1 LRINPTLLQELRGT
15 MELRISNKFLRVND
29 RIRAARVM
37 LIDEDGTS
45 QGVQS
50 LFLALQ
56 KAREAGLDL
65 VEISPNNVPPVAKI
79 MDFGRFKYEQE
90 KKDKD
95 NRAHSKQFEDKEIR
109 LSAKIGDHDLE
120 VKANKAKELSDK
132 GHKIN
137 VALRL
142 RGREN
147 IFADRAIDVIKKFA
161 DMAGM
166 DLVETPRKLGNQI
179 RVNLIKRKNTGSQ
192 DAEVK
197 DPQINS

>member
-1 LRINPTLLQELRGT
+1 MKEF
-15 MELRISNKFLRVND
+15 RISSKFLRVND

-37 LIDEDGTS
+37 LIDAEGTS
-45 QGVQS
+45 LGVLS
-50 LFLALQ
+50 LFSALQ
-56 KAREAGLDL
+56 KAKEAGLDL

-79 MDFGRFKYEQE
+79 MDFGRYKYEQE

-95 NRAHSKQFEDKEIR
+95 NKAHSKQFEDKEIR
-109 LSAKIGDHDLE
+109 LSAKIGDHDLQ
-120 VKANKAKELSDK
+120 VKANKAKGLSAK

-147 IFADRAIDVIKKFA
+147 IFADRAVDVIRKFA
-161 DMAGM
+161 DLADM
-166 DLVETPRKLGNQI
+166 DLVEQPKKLGNQI
-179 RVNLIKRKNTGSQ
+179 RANLIKRKNTGSQ

-197 DPQINS
+197 DSQINS

>member
-1 LRINPTLLQELRGT
+1 
-15 MELRISNKFLRVND
+15 
-29 RIRAARVM
+29 M
-37 LIDEDGTS
+37 LIDAEGTS

-50 LFLALQ
+50 LFYALQ

-65 VEISPNNVPPVAKI
+65 VEISPNNVPPVTKI
-79 MDFGRFKYEQE
+79 MDFGRYKYEQE

-109 LSAKIGDHDLE
+109 LSAKIGDHDLQ
-120 VKANKAKELSDK
+120 VKSNKAKELSEK

-147 IFADRAIDVIKKFA
+147 IFADRAVEVIRKFA
-161 DMAGM
+161 NLAEM
-166 DLVETPRKLGNQI
+166 DFVEEPKKLGNQI
-179 RVNLIKRKNTGSQ
+179 RVNLYKRKHIGNN
-192 DAEVK
+192 DAEIK
-197 DPQINS
+197 NTQINS